1 MESQPLELGAR
12 APNFEL
18 PEPATGITWKLD
30 DFSEKQALLVMFI
43 CNHCP
48 YVVHLKQAFTD
59 FAKEYYL
66 KGLAIAA
73 ISSNSV
79 KSHPQ
84 DGPEYMV
91 ADAKKYGYPFPYL
104 YDETQAVAKA
114 YGAVCTP
121 DLFLFKK
128 EADGFVLAYH
138 GQFDDSRPRNG
149 KPVTGQDMK
158 AAVDCVLEGKDITF
172 PQKPCVGCSIKW
184 A

>member
-1 MESQPLELGAR
+1 
-12 APNFEL
+12 
-18 PEPATGITWKLD
+18 
-30 DFSEKQALLVMFI
+30 MFI

-48 YVVHLKQAFTD
+48 YVVHLKKAFSD

-84 DGPEYMV
+84 DGPEYMA
-91 ADAKKYGYPFPYL
+91 ADAKKYEYPFPYL
-104 YDETQAVAKA
+104 YDQSQSVAKA

-128 EADGFVLAYH
+128 EADGFVLVYH

-149 KPVTGQDMK
+149 KPITGQDMK
-158 AAVDCVLEGKDITF
+158 AAVDCVLEGREITF
-172 PQKPCVGCSIKW
+172 PQKPCSYPLKKVYLEWIPELSRWTLIIQDESCVAVLFSWKEVY
-184 A
+184 